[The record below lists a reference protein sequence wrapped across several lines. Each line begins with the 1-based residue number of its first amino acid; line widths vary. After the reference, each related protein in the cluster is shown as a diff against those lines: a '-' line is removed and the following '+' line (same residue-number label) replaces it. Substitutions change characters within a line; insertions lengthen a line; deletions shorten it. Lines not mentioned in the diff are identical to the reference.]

1 MHMDSNVLQPRLT
14 GDKAELLSHRL
25 SDSDSESHSRNWMS
39 QLSPISSQPSLAELR
54 RSPTVLTAASLNS
67 PDGSY
72 GSRPCLAIQNSYQD
86 RLCSQEASTIGP
98 GASFS
103 SSNVILA
110 EINEVADQD
119 SEGSLGSGSLKAE
132 SELLDPW
139 ESPFES
145 SLPIMRCRKHGQS
158 TSAFGAACEPLPW
171 HDFPSGK

>member
-1 MHMDSNVLQPRLT
+1 M
-14 GDKAELLSHRL
+14 
-25 SDSDSESHSRNWMS
+25 
-39 QLSPISSQPSLAELR
+39 
-54 RSPTVLTAASLNS
+54 
-67 PDGSY
+67 
-72 GSRPCLAIQNSYQD
+72 
-86 RLCSQEASTIGP
+86 IGP

-119 SEGSLGSGSLKAE
+119 SEGPLGSGSLKAE

-145 SLPIMRCRKHGQS
+145 SLPVMRCRKHGQS

-171 HDFPSGK
+171 HDFPSGKGITQELEIELPGCHGNRGIVFNTLTSYCTAGLQRKVQIRQVFYETFWKSSAAV